1 MHVTKANV
9 TKAKRAEAKAAK
21 AVDER
26 INRIYVRN
34 CSGIQI
40 DIMDIS
46 KVFKVGREA
55 VSKHPEMSVYRQR
68 KGIAARQGAP
78 R

>member
-1 MHVTKANV
+1 MRIHIYQSKQ
-9 TKAKRAEAKAAK
+9 
-21 AVDER
+21 VDER
-26 INRIYVRN
+26 INRLYTWHCV
-34 CSGIQI
+34 GIQV